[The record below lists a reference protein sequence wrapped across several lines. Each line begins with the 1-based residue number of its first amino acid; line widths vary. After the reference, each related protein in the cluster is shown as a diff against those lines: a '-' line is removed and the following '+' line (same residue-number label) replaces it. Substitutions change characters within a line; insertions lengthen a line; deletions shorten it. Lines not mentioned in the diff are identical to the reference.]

1 MIVFYCI
8 TASLFVLIGVIALV
22 VKYPTIDIELSEA
35 GMVVNLDGIR
45 VMDSSRPK
53 GARQSTNENILCQ
66 ARSYRR
72 VLGKVYRMMRLIT
85 VRGFSIECLNT
96 RDVGDGVRIRIRFK
110 NKVIKLI
117 GVLCSNV

>member
-22 VKYPTIDIELSEA
+22 VKYPTIDLELSEA
-35 GMVVNLDGIR
+35 GMVVYLDGIR

-53 GARQSTNENILCQ
+53 GVRQSTNENIVCQ
-66 ARSYRR
+66 PRSYGR
-72 VLGKVYRMMRLIT
+72 VLGKVYRMLRLIT
-85 VRGFSIECLNT
+85 VRRFSIECLNT
-96 RDVGDGVRIRIRFK
+96 HDVGDGVRIRIKFK